1 MNLLGSFDRF
11 VAICDDAGIIIS
23 LLLVFSEY
31 RNYYLLLFDIT
42 SNLLKKNI
50 FSKRPDVMMLAS

>member
-23 LLLVFSEY
+23 LLLLILHLVFQNFAVKLE
-31 RNYYLLLFDIT
+31 F
-42 SNLLKKNI
+42 
-50 FSKRPDVMMLAS
+50 